1 MKPLVIKLLIFFPDL
16 SKLVMMKNNFLT
28 QLLGVKR
35 HIYEKYLKNK
45 AKKKNHGCFKWLSG
59 RRRVN
64 RQTYIDR
71 YSLIIKG
78 MFTSPG

>member
-1 MKPLVIKLLIFFPDL
+1 MKPLVIKSLIFFPDL
-16 SKLVMMKNNFLT
+16 SKLVIMKNNFLT

-45 AKKKNHGCFKWLSG
+45 AKKNHGCFKWLSG

>member
-1 MKPLVIKLLIFFPDL
+1 
-16 SKLVMMKNNFLT
+16 MKNNFLT

-35 HIYEKYLKNK
+35 HMRNILKTK
-45 AKKKNHGCFKWLSG
+45 RKKNHGCFKWLSG